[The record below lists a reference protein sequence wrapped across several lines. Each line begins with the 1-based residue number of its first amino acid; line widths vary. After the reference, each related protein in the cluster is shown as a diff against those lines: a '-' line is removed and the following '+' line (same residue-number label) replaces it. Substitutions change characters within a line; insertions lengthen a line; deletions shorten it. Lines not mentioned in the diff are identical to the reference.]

1 MGVNR
6 TVNRRGDGKIRLRD
20 DRAGR
25 EMDRLRSAGRMMT
38 CDREPTDS
46 VRSLQDQLPPPP
58 ASPRSVIARYL
69 TGLRVPAPDQE
80 ETLARRWPTRNR
92 Q

>member
-58 ASPRSVIARYL
+58 ASPRSVIARDL
-69 TGLRVPAPDQE
+69 TAE
-80 ETLARRWPTRNR
+80 EFPLPTGRKRWHDDGPPGTK